1 MFFLLADNLPGDPLT
16 KWLLVCAGVLTLV
29 YAVMR
34 PGFRRKKDPLAKSLP
49 SSLAQ
54 QRAVEREM
62 TSLLVELSEM
72 ARQISAQL
80 DTRALKLELL
90 IKEADEKIARLQ
102 GGTPPQD
109 PAIVAAAETALAA
122 AAKPSSAPSPRSH
135 ERESPAT
142 ESRYQSIYEL
152 ADRGAGAGEIAQQL
166 DRPRGEIELILALR
180 AKTASLRGGE
190 EGSQPSI

>member
-1 MFFLLADNLPGDPLT
+1 MLHLLAANPLDDPIT
-16 KWLLVCAGVLTLV
+16 KWLLVCAGALTLV

-34 PGFRRKKDPLAKSLP
+34 PGFRKKNDPLAKSPP

-62 TSLLVELSEM
+62 THLLVELSEM
-72 ARQISAQL
+72 ARQVSAQL
-80 DTRALKLELL
+80 DTRAMKLELL

-102 GGTPPQD
+102 ALSPEETQQ
-109 PAIVAAAETALAA
+109 VMAAAESALSAHASHELPRAA
-122 AAKPSSAPSPRSH
+122 A
-135 ERESPAT
+135 PAAV

-152 ADRGAGAGEIAQQL
+152 ADQGASAVDIARQL

-180 AKTASLRGGE
+180 AKTAST
-190 EGSQPSI
+190 